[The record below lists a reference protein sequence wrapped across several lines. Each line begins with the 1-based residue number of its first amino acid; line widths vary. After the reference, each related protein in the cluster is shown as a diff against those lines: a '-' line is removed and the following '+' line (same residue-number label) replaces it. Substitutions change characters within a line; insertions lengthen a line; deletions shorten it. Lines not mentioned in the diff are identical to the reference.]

1 MKILLTG
8 AAGFLGRAVVA
19 RLEERGDQTR
29 GFDSSFGDDVTDA
42 VSFDSALATFRPD
55 AVVHLAALLTPECAA
70 DPARG
75 ALVNCVGT
83 AIALHRSLRA
93 GVRSIVFASS
103 VAAIEPGSVYGATK
117 AFGEH
122 VAVAMRSEHPDA
134 RVIAL
139 RLGWVYGQGR
149 TRGWVDLQAVIEGFA
164 LEHTEVRY
172 PDYREP
178 LDWTHVDD
186 ASEAV
191 VACLDRAPSSAR
203 VYDLAGDRRPVADAV
218 RHLCHRFPRVRTATY
233 DATTPPSAWSALD
246 GSRLER
252 ETGFRPRI
260 PLEDGLDR
268 TVDAIRR
275 AHGLAPVGGRYG

>member
-8 AAGFLGRAVVA
+8 AAGFLGRAVTA

-42 VSFDSALATFRPD
+42 AAFDAALASFRPD

-70 DPARG
+70 DPPRG

-83 AIALHRSLRA
+83 AVALHCSLRA
-93 GVRSIVFASS
+93 GIRSVLFASS
-103 VAAIEPGSVYGATK
+103 VAAIEPGSIYGATK

-122 VAVAMRSEHPDA
+122 VAIALRSEHPDA

-139 RLGWVYGQGR
+139 RFGWVYGQGR

-164 LEHTEVRY
+164 LEHPEVRY
-172 PDYREP
+172 PDYRAP

-186 ASEAV
+186 ASAAI

-203 VYDLAGDRRPVADAV
+203 AYDLAGDQRLVTDAL
-218 RHLCHRFPRVRTATY
+218 RHLGRRFPHVRTAPY
-233 DATTPPSAWSALD
+233 AATMPPSAWSALD
-246 GSRLER
+246 GSLLER
-252 ETGFRPRI
+252 DTGFRPRI
-260 PLEDGLDR
+260 PMEDGLDR

-275 AHGLAPVGGRYG
+275 AHGLASVDGR

>member
-8 AAGFLGRAVVA
+8 AAGFLGRAVTA

-42 VSFDSALATFRPD
+42 AAFDAALASFRPD

-70 DPARG
+70 DPPRG

-83 AIALHRSLRA
+83 AVALHCSLRA
-93 GVRSIVFASS
+93 GIRSVLFASS
-103 VAAIEPGSVYGATK
+103 VAAIEPGSIYGATK

-122 VAVAMRSEHPDA
+122 VAIALRSEHPDA

-139 RLGWVYGQGR
+139 RFGWVYGQGR

-164 LEHTEVRY
+164 LEHPEVRY
-172 PDYREP
+172 PDYRAP

-186 ASEAV
+186 ASAAI

-203 VYDLAGDRRPVADAV
+203 AYDLAGDQRLVTDAL
-218 RHLCHRFPRVRTATY
+218 RHLGRRFPHVRTAPYAANGTST
-233 DATTPPSAWSALD
+233 ASTHPFWAVSV
-246 GSRLER
+246 G
-252 ETGFRPRI
+252 
-260 PLEDGLDR
+260 
-268 TVDAIRR
+268 TVSVCAVT
-275 AHGLAPVGGRYG
+275 A

>member
-19 RLEERGDQTR
+19 RLQARGDQTR
-29 GFDSSFGDDVTDA
+29 GFDSSFGDDVTDS

-70 DPARG
+70 DPVRG

-83 AIALHRSLRA
+83 AIALNRSLCA

-122 VAVAMRSEHPDA
+122 VAVALRSEHPDA

-149 TRGWVDLQAVIEGFA
+149 TRGWVDLQALIEGFA
-164 LEHTEVRY
+164 LEQSEVRY

-186 ASEAV
+186 ASAAV
-191 VACLDRAPSSAR
+191 VACLDRAPSHAR
-203 VYDLAGDRRPVADAV
+203 VYDLAGDRRTVGDAV
-218 RHLCHRFPRVRTATY
+218 RHLRHRFPRVRTATY
-233 DATTPPSAWSALD
+233 DATTPPTAWSALD

-275 AHGLAPVGGRYG
+275 AHGLAPVQGR